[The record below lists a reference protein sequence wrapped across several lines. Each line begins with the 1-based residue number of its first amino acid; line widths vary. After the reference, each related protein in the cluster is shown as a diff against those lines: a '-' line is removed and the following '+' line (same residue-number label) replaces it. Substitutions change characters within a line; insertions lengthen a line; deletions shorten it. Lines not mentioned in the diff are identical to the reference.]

1 MSFSVPIETVKRI
14 EVVGVN
20 DHRVSGKPGWDVMV
34 EILSVG
40 RLFGCRFLVGRC
52 GDRDA
57 CRKAYANWLRQSG
70 CGSSIHQAH
79 LMQLLIWL
87 GDGMRVR
94 LVTPQSSPWV
104 GEVFSE
110 FLMERFQA
118 REKYRK
124 QATV

>member
-20 DHRVSGKPGWDVMV
+20 DYRVSGKPGWDVMV

-40 RLFGCRFLVGRC
+40 RLFGCRFLVGRY

-57 CRKAYANWLRQSG
+57 CRKAYANWLRHTG
-70 CGSSIHQAH
+70 CGTSIQQYH
-79 LMQLLIWL
+79 LMQLFIWL
-87 GDGMRVR
+87 ENGLRVR

-110 FLMERFQA
+110 FLMERLQA
-118 REKYRK
+118 REKYRTQK
-124 QATV
+124 VI